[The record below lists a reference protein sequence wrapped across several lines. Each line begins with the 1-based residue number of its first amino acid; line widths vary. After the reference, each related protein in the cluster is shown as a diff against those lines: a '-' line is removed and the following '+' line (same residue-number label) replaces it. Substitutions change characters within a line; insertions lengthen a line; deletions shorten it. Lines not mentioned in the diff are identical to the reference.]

1 MIGRHSDI
9 LCRAQC
15 DLRCRGTDEGIFR
28 FHEIARSRRLGVDA
42 LEKLRKALDGTI
54 RDVLVSFL
62 ESYLL
67 GGHKM

>member
-28 FHEIARSRRLGVDA
+28 FHEIARSGRLGFDT
-42 LEKLRKALDGTI
+42 LEKLQKAFDGTI
-54 RDVLVSFL
+54 RDVLVG
-62 ESYLL
+62 LL
-67 GGHKM
+67 